1 MENKNNKNKKILI
14 VEDDLPTI
22 EALAFKL
29 NQKGIPASTALNGEE
44 AIERLKREK
53 YDLVLLDILL
63 PKKNGFE
70 VIKEIKTNGQSK
82 DAKIIIFSNLGQE
95 DNVEKAMKLG
105 ASGYIVKANTSIN
118 ELADRIIKELNE

>member
-1 MENKNNKNKKILI
+1 MENKKILI
-14 VEDDLPTI
+14 IEDDLPTVD
-22 EALAFKL
+22 ALAFKL
-29 NQKGIPASTALNGEE
+29 NQRGISASTALNGEE

-53 YDLVLLDILL
+53 YDLVLLDLLL

-70 VIKEIKTNGQSK
+70 VISEVRTNGHSK

-105 ASGYIVKANTSIN
+105 ANGYIVKADTGIN
-118 ELADRIIKELNE
+118 ELIDRIIGEIKN

>member
-1 MENKNNKNKKILI
+1 MENKKILI

-22 EALAFKL
+22 DALAFKL
-29 NQKGIPASTALNGEE
+29 NKKGISASTALNGEE
-44 AIERLKREK
+44 AIERLKRGK

-70 VIKEIKTNGQSK
+70 VIKEIRTNGQSK
-82 DAKIIIFSNLGQE
+82 NAKIIIFSNLGQE

-105 ASGYIVKANTSIN
+105 ANGYIVKANIGIN
-118 ELADRIIKELNE
+118 ELSDKIIEELKN